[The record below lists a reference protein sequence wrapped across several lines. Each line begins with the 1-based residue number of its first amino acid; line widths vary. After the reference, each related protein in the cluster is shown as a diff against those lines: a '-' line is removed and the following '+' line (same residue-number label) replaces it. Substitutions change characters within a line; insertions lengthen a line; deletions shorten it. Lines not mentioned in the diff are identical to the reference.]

1 MKLSEYITLL
11 KAGYTKK
18 DIDAILEAEKAEPAQ
33 APEEKTP
40 EPAQEPK
47 PVEKPVENGE
57 NSTGNAEIL
66 TAIKDLTAAIQASN
80 IKNDQ
85 IPENEKTGEDVL
97 RKLVHGKE

>member
-18 DIDAILEAEKAEPAQ
+18 DIDAIIEAEKTEPAL

>member
-18 DIDAILEAEKAEPAQ
+18 EIDTIQEAEKAEQAQ

-85 IPENEKTGEDVL
+85 IPDNEKTGEDVL